1 MEGGDTEGVFAAL
14 DWGAVLTEGELGW
27 HVSGDDNTE
36 GEGSM
41 VVVFV
46 LEGDVSAHGVDD
58 GTPIPDDEAEEGL
71 MPEFVDLGG
80 TPESISGWKIYSRQ
94 QNDVSRLSPWS
105 KMGKPTPSKKLMSS
119 TFSSSQRQLKSSS
132 SSSSSPTPSPSSK
145 SPRSPYP
152 RTRLLKKIKTPLT
165 PDEKRELRL
174 AR

>member
-1 MEGGDTEGVFAAL
+1 
-14 DWGAVLTEGELGW
+14 
-27 HVSGDDNTE
+27 
-36 GEGSM
+36 M

-105 KMGKPTPSKKLMSS
+105 KVRRVGGGEIKRSNSFILLSS
-119 TFSSSQRQLKSSS
+119 
-132 SSSSSPTPSPSSK
+132 
-145 SPRSPYP
+145 
-152 RTRLLKKIKTPLT
+152 LLH
-165 PDEKRELRL
+165 
-174 AR
+174 